1 MDTREAQ
8 RSAEPSA
15 GAVARSASRLPTW
28 PMTALFGGL
37 PLWWATGLLD
47 VITIPFALL
56 MAWLLARS
64 TGVRVP
70 VGFGWWLLYCLWAGA
85 SVVMLDHASAVVLF
99 SYRWLLAAAAGV
111 LFVYVFN
118 ARATLTSR
126 YLSGTL
132 TVWFAYVT
140 VGGYLGL
147 LVPTGSLR
155 TPMQAVLP
163 ASAAG
168 NDLVHQMTVRP
179 FAQYNPG
186 GVLEVSPRPT
196 APFLYT
202 NNWGSVYALLLPF
215 VVVYLLH
222 TWRTLRG
229 RLVAALIAASLVP
242 AFLTL
247 NRGMFVSLGFALAY
261 VGLRALLTRQWRL
274 LALVVAAVV
283 VGVTLFNVLPVSE
296 RLGMRL
302 DENAEATSN
311 DARLSVY
318 SQSLSAVAASPLL
331 GHGAPIPAADPND
344 PFVGTQGQL
353 WMLLVSHGPV
363 AAAAWVI
370 FFGAMFARGHTR
382 GDPIGL
388 AAGTTLLVSLLQLLF
403 YGLLPY
409 GLPLVMVAAAVAARG
424 TDASPTPSGAHR

>member
-1 MDTREAQ
+1 MN
-8 RSAEPSA
+8 
-15 GAVARSASRLPTW
+15 ARTPPEVDVRARPATALPTW
-28 PMTALFGGL
+28 PMTALFAGL
-37 PLWWATGLLD
+37 PLWWVTGLLD
-47 VITIPFALL
+47 VVTIPFALV
-56 MAWLLARS
+56 MAWLLARRS
-64 TGVRVP
+64 AARVP
-70 VGFGWWLLYCLWAGA
+70 VGFGWWLLFCVWSGA

-99 SYRWLLAAAAGV
+99 GYRWLLAAAAGV

-132 TVWFAYVT
+132 TLWFAYVT

-147 LVPTGSLR
+147 LAPTGSLR
-155 TPMQAVLP
+155 TPMQALLP
-163 ASAAG
+163 ASASG
-168 NDLVHQMTVRP
+168 NELVHQMTVRP
-179 FAQYNPG
+179 FAQYNPN

-229 RLVAALIAASLVP
+229 RMVAVLIAASLVP

-247 NRGMFVSLGFALAY
+247 NRGMFLSLGIAAAY
-261 VGLRALLTRQWRL
+261 LFVRALLAGRWQVV
-274 LALVVAAVV
+274 ALVAAAAV

-302 DENAEATSN
+302 DENASATSN
-311 DARLSVY
+311 DSRLSLY
-318 SQSLSAVAASPLL
+318 EQSLSAVADSPVL
-331 GHGAPIPAADPND
+331 GHGAPIEGSDPAEPH
-344 PFVGTQGQL
+344 VGTQGQL

-363 AAAAWVI
+363 AAAAWVL
-370 FFGAMFARGHTR
+370 FLGSMYARGR
-382 GDPIGL
+382 RRPDPIGV
-388 AAGTTLLVSLLQLLF
+388 ASCTTLVVGTVQLLF
-403 YGLLPY
+403 YGMLPY
-409 GLPLVMVAAAVAARG
+409 GLPLLMVAAAVAARRAEAQDDDWY
-424 TDASPTPSGAHR
+424 TRT